1 MEKLNF
7 QQPLL
12 QYDLSG
18 LILTCW
24 FAVKETFLIIKF
36 ELFNIFV
43 KMAKL
48 FRILKSFIKVTL
60 NQFNASLLKYS
71 INFF

>member
-24 FAVKETFLIIKF
+24 FVAKETFLIIKVV
-36 ELFNIFV
+36 LFNIFV
-43 KMAKL
+43 KTAKL
-48 FRILKSFIKVTL
+48 FSGFVKVL
-60 NQFNASLLKYS
+60 
-71 INFF
+71 